1 MPPDCGK
8 APPPSSTTA
17 ATSRVGAER
26 GARLARQAPT
36 ATAAPT
42 GVHMAPPSTL
52 AEGPEEVALQEERR
66 LALYRASHRPKARL
80 VRGLLQPSPMYDTH
94 HDLAVGAAAGASL
107 GGHRRGSP
115 PPLGVCPPPSTAD
128 VTLGA
133 ERERPLDFEATMRP
147 GGGGSRGGAWPST
160 YAIDHGADDD
170 SFPAINPTPSRAST
184 AASGARRDLGAE
196 PELMPA
202 SRRGT
207 RAPAAAGAGACASL

>member
-1 MPPDCGK
+1 
-8 APPPSSTTA
+8 
-17 ATSRVGAER
+17 
-26 GARLARQAPT
+26 
-36 ATAAPT
+36 
-42 GVHMAPPSTL
+42 MAPPSTL